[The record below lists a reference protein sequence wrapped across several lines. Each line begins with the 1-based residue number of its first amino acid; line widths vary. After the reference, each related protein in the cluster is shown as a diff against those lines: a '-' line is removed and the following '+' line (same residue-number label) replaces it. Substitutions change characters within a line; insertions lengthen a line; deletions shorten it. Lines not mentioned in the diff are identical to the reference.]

1 MMLLIGQDFGRNPCS
16 LICQLDHRGRV
27 LVLEEIV
34 AEDIGL
40 EAHVSRS
47 LKPRLFQPRY
57 MGLKFAAVGDPSGI
71 ARDNREESCF
81 DTMARLG
88 VPCFSAVTN
97 SLDPRLRAVDKL
109 FQEQRDGGGA
119 ILIDRSRCPKLVRAM
134 NGAYRY
140 AKTKT
145 GETKPLPEKKHP
157 WSDLADALQY
167 VCLSVNAGLPIYIAR
182 KIRPRIDKPRV
193 RMSSRGWT

>member
-1 MMLLIGQDFGRNPCS
+1 VI
-16 LICQLDHRGRV
+16 
-27 LVLEEIV
+27 

-40 EAHVSRS
+40 EAHISRT
-47 LKPRLFQPRY
+47 LKPRLFTPRY
-57 MGLKFAAVGDPSGI
+57 MGLRFACVGDPSGV

-88 VPCFSAVTN
+88 VPAFPAITN

-109 FQEQRDGGGA
+109 LQEQRDGGGA
-119 ILIDRSRCPKLVRAM
+119 ILIDRGRCPNLVRAL

-167 VCLSVNAGLPIYIAR
+167 VCLAVNAGLTSYIAR
-182 KIRPRIDKPRV
+182 KIRPRPEKPKAK
-193 RMSSRGWT
+193 MSARGWT